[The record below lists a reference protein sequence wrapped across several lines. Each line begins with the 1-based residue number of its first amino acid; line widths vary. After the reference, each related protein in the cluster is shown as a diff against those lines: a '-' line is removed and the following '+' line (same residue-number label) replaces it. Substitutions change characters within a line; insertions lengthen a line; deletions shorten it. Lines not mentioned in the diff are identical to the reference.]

1 MHDRDTPVL
10 GFGAP
15 GALRG
20 VSTVLFRYGLVVII
34 AWFGA
39 FKFTPA
45 EAQAIQPLVANSPLL
60 SWLYAVRGEI
70 GASRVIGIAELL
82 IAGLIALRPFAARL
96 SAAGSLAAVGMFA
109 TTLSFLVTTPGV
121 WVQVDGF
128 VVPNEIGGFLLK
140 DLFLLGAAL
149 WTAGEALEAARGG

>member
-10 GFGAP
+10 GFGAA

-70 GASRVIGIAELL
+70 GASRVILNVHYL
-82 IAGLIALRPFAARL
+82 SDVLAGVCLGLAWL
-96 SAAGSLAAVGMFA
+96 SACL
-109 TTLSFLVTTPGV
+109 LVDAWLRSGRRSR
-121 WVQVDGF
+121 DG
-128 VVPNEIGGFLLK
+128 
-140 DLFLLGAAL
+140 
-149 WTAGEALEAARGG
+149 